1 LATGLAVF
9 VAMLVLSSLLA
20 FANSLIILGS

>member
-20 FANSLIILGS
+20 VANSLIILGI